1 MQTLNL
7 TTPETI
13 CSLVKKECQL
23 QDLPLD
29 LAFSDAGLSHAQLIR
44 IQIRINK
51 TYARTVSKVLFIDN
65 CYTLTDR
72 FNEKK

>member
-1 MQTLNL
+1 MQTLNQES
-7 TTPETI
+7 PETI
-13 CSLVKKECQL
+13 CSLVKKELQL

-29 LAFSDAGLSHAQLIR
+29 LAFGDAGFTHAQLIR

-51 TYARTVSKVLFIDN
+51 TFARTVSKVMFIDN